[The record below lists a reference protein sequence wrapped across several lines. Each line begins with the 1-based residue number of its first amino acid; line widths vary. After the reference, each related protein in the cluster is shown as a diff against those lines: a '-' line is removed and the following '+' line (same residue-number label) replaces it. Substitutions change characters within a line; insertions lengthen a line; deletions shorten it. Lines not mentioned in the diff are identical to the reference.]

1 MAVRLIYIDVN
12 GEATDITAVTSNYS
26 RSDNV
31 DALGM
36 DFKFDQMANPL
47 DNNFSGMKVEIGGKV
62 VFSNNNKTVFEGI
75 ITDLNQSG
83 MSKRSWT
90 AYDFAFY
97 LNKSEE
103 MIQYNKVSANTAIQ
117 QLCERQNIPVGSICS
132 MPTLINKIYDGQP
145 VSEIIRDIIKQYTD
159 ETGNKVRFEV
169 RENKLF
175 VELYKELV
183 LTATYTPVTG
193 EGSFDV
199 TEYPGEYSM
208 TASMGDM
215 KNKVMVVSSKE
226 KHTQIWATAQAEE
239 HIRQYGLLQKIEKVE
254 DKETSKANQI
264 AKKILDENDRVRTKQ
279 TVKLFGDD
287 SIRAGRSLVF
297 NQPLINLVGTF
308 LVKNCTHSYSNNNHF
323 MVLDLEAAVNG

>member
-1 MAVRLIYIDVN
+1 MAVRLIYVNID

-36 DFKFDQMANPL
+36 DFKFDQIANPI
-47 DNNFSGMKVEIGGKV
+47 DSNFSGLTIDVGGKV
-62 VFSNNNKTVFEGI
+62 IFSNNGKTVFEGI
-75 ITDLNQSG
+75 ITDLSQSG
-83 MSKRSWT
+83 MRKRSWT

-103 MIQYNKVSANTAIQ
+103 MIQYNKISADTAIK

-169 RENKLF
+169 RENKLY
-175 VELYKELV
+175 VELYKEMI

-199 TEYPGEYSM
+199 TEYPGEFSM
-208 TASMGDM
+208 TATMSDM
-215 KNKVMVVSSKE
+215 KNRVKVVSSKE
-226 KHTQIWATAQAEE
+226 KHTQIWATAQNDE
-239 HIRQYGLLQKIEKVE
+239 HIGQFGILQKIEKVE
-254 DKETSKANQI
+254 DKEASKANQI
-264 AKKILDENDRVRTKQ
+264 AKKILAENDRVKTKQ

-287 SIRAGRSLVF
+287 AIRSGRSLVF
-297 NQPLINLVGTF
+297 NQPLIYLVGTY
-308 LVKNCTHSYSNNNHF
+308 LIKNCTHTYSNNNHF
-323 MVLDLEAAVNG
+323 MVLDLEATDG